1 MTADP
6 SASSNQEEAR
16 GRGRPRDTRSHAAT
30 LDATLSLLVEH
41 GYQRLTVEAVARR
54 AGVGKATIYRWW
66 DSKLDLVLEAATPHL
81 EIGLVPDTGTTEGD
95 LIAAMH
101 QVIHTYS
108 DPIAAIVIFVVI
120 ADLEQDARLRQTFRD
135 TWVLPWRQSLAQ
147 AIGRGVDRS
156 DLPAGLDVQYAID
169 VLVGTVFQRVLIVP
183 SPMTDG
189 LAESL
194 VELVLAGDLP
204 RS

>member
-1 MTADP
+1 MAADP
-6 SASSNQEEAR
+6 LPSDDLDKGR
-16 GRGRPRDTRSHAAT
+16 GRGRPRDARSHRAI
-30 LDATLSLLVEH
+30 LDTTLSLLVEL
-41 GYQRLTVEAVARR
+41 GYQRLTLEQVARQ

-81 EIGLVPDTGTTEGD
+81 QIGLVPDTGSTRDD
-95 LIAAMH
+95 LMAAME
-101 QVIHTYS
+101 QVIRTYN

-120 ADLEQDARLRQTFRD
+120 ADLEQDARLRHIFRS
-135 TWVLPWRQSLAQ
+135 TWVLPWRTSLAE
-147 AIGRGVDRS
+147 AIGRGVDRG
-156 DLPAGLDVQYAID
+156 DLPTGLDIQFAID
-169 VLVGTVFQRVLIVP
+169 MLVGAVLQRVLIVP

-194 VELVLAGDLP
+194 VEVVMTGDLP